1 MRMSNSA
8 APSSSIVL
16 EPSSFSSHARAYPC
30 PGVRLAVTAAL
41 TGFALL
47 CACHREAATPV
58 TASRVVSV
66 AKAIRT
72 QLADT
77 MTMPA
82 EFEPYQDILMH
93 GKVSGYINA
102 INVDIGD
109 RVKAGD
115 LIATVEV
122 PELHD
127 QFDAAVAMQKK
138 TEADFQIARLN
149 HHRLSGVNKTQPG
162 LVAQQDLDDAEA
174 KENAAAASFSSAKAD
189 ADRYRAMVAY
199 TQITA
204 PFSGVIT
211 KRFVDLGSLVQAGTS
226 SNSGPIVELA
236 EDDRLRLRFPVPEA
250 ETPGLKI
257 GQAVQIH
264 VDALE
269 RNFIGKI
276 VRTAN
281 DIDRSTRTMTT
292 EVDVEN
298 PDGRLKSGMY
308 ASIVMALHQTEDVVA
323 IPLQALSSGDKP
335 VVMLVNRQGKLE
347 ERPVSVGLRTA
358 DQAEIKTGLV
368 EGDRVVMGDRGGL
381 RTGDTVSVK
390 EMDVASAS
398 NR

>member
-1 MRMSNSA
+1 
-8 APSSSIVL
+8 
-16 EPSSFSSHARAYPC
+16 
-30 PGVRLAVTAAL
+30 
-41 TGFALL
+41 
-47 CACHREAATPV
+47 
-58 TASRVVSV
+58 
-66 AKAIRT
+66 
-72 QLADT
+72 
-77 MTMPA
+77 
-82 EFEPYQDILMH
+82 MH

-127 QFDAAVAMQKK
+127 QFDAAVAAQKK
-138 TEADFQIARLN
+138 AQADFEIAQLN
-149 HHRLSGVNKTQPG
+149 HQRLVGVSKSQQG
-162 LVAQQDLDDAEA
+162 LIAQQDLDDAEA
-174 KENAAAASFSSAKAD
+174 KENAAAASLASAKAE

-211 KRFVDLGSLVQAGTS
+211 KRFVDFGSLVQAGTS
-226 SNSGPIVELA
+226 SNSSPIVELA
-236 EDDRLRLRFPVPEA
+236 EDDWLRLRFPVPEA
-250 ETPGLKI
+250 ETPEVKTGES
-257 GQAVQIH
+257 VQIH
-264 VDALE
+264 VDALQ
-269 RNFIGKI
+269 RSFTGKI

-281 DIDRSTRTMTT
+281 NIDRSTRTMTT

-308 ASIVMALHQTEDVVA
+308 AAIVMPLHQTQDVVA

-335 VVMLVNRQGKLE
+335 VVMMVDAEGKLE

-358 DQAEIKTGLV
+358 DRAEIKTGIT
-368 EGDRVVMGDRGGL
+368 EGDRVVVGDRGGL
-381 RTGDTVSVK
+381 RPGDAVSVK
-390 EMDVASAS
+390 EMEVASAS